1 MDSSS
6 AVAFSAIQK
15 PIDETLQTLKDAI
28 WARRPVLGDIMT
40 KHGDQNLFDYAK
52 DFMDVNPAS
61 KLDTRKE
68 ELISV
73 LEVLVGERLGKE
85 VGSGVAA
92 QLRRLALV
100 STTDHHGPVQHPFF
114 LNANIVSALPSVE
127 RRDADYKYLV
137 VLSFASVSNNNAS
150 AYPRG
155 ILFHGGMNGSG
166 NLIRLPII
174 PDKLKMGVVYATRA
188 FTREDLTK
196 AEDELMKKERNG
208 EIAAGRGEK
217 LRALMEQ
224 HFGAPDVL
232 AAPDF
237 NTQLSKITFAIW
249 PKFFHTPDGTFSK
262 VPDLVYY
269 DIETLVTEMLY
280 RVHLGSPE
288 SLMHKVLFDSDYRER
303 ILKHFNNL
311 PGAFSIE
318 KEWGTYMFWA
328 LDDKQHRIRLKLIG
342 DDLCM
347 HDGSVFCHLDPLSI
361 EEALRAKRIYPSMM
375 LCYLMISL
383 YYGMKCLGGFCQVN
397 DLTVMKEAWSKALRE
412 SGKDEEADAI
422 VPVQTKEL
430 GGDGMVL
437 SYLHTAKDE
446 VVPATGFDMLLD
458 TDDDTSFEHFIT
470 LSKQVTFGEI
480 MNPMLPEMYTV
491 LYPIEQREPTLAG
504 ILPETIFRETGLQ
517 QKLL

>member
-1 MDSSS
+1 
-6 AVAFSAIQK
+6 
-15 PIDETLQTLKDAI
+15 
-28 WARRPVLGDIMT
+28 
-40 KHGDQNLFDYAK
+40 
-52 DFMDVNPAS
+52 
-61 KLDTRKE
+61 
-68 ELISV
+68 
-73 LEVLVGERLGKE
+73 
-85 VGSGVAA
+85 
-92 QLRRLALV
+92 
-100 STTDHHGPVQHPFF
+100 
-114 LNANIVSALPSVE
+114 
-127 RRDADYKYLV
+127 
-137 VLSFASVSNNNAS
+137 
-150 AYPRG
+150 
-155 ILFHGGMNGSG
+155 MNGSG